1 MMHAADQASALA
13 ERADLVAR
21 RDPPAAVPL
30 ARHDHPTRPVELA
43 PTRALCVLLDHS
55 ADPML
60 AAHGFGPRTAWKF
73 DLYGGTVLLAAT
85 RHTHL
90 LGGPD
95 DSVQDL
101 LAEEARI
108 GVEDPAVL
116 GGLQQEAHD
125 RAKRLH
131 DWLVEEHAAGA
142 NVVGYGAAS
151 RAVALLLRAG
161 VNRDLLPGVV
171 DASPA
176 KHGLRMPGTDIPVL
190 DPGQLVARRPDAVL
204 LFVPD
209 LMREV
214 RAAYPRSRRLEPCGS
229 TSTHWGFDTWL
240 VSRSE
245 AAALV
250 WGGHRPPVRLFRA

>member
-1 MMHAADQASALA
+1 MMHAPDQANALA
-13 ERADLVAR
+13 ARAELVAPGGTLLLQYHSLETIIR
-21 RDPPAAVPL
+21 HGQWNSLRHGHYAYYSTTAL
-30 ARHDHPTRPVELA
+30 AR
-43 PTRALCVLLDHS
+43 
-55 ADPML
+55 ML
-60 AAHGFGPRTAWKF
+60 AARGFGPRTAWKF

-95 DSVQDL
+95 ESVRTL
-101 LAEEARI
+101 LAEEAQT
-108 GVEDPAVL
+108 GVEDPGVL
-116 GGLQQEAHD
+116 GGLQQDAHD

-131 DWLVEEHAAGA
+131 DWLVGERAAGA
-142 NVVGYGAAS
+142 SVIGYGAAS

-190 DPGQLVARRPDAVL
+190 DPGQLVARRPHSVL

-214 RAAYPRSRRLEPCGS
+214 RAAYPEVEASGAIWVDVDAL
-229 TSTHWGFDTWL
+229 GF
-240 VSRSE
+240 
-245 AAALV
+245 
-250 WGGHRPPVRLFRA
+250 